1 MDWNAVRNH
10 AISDPQQ
17 AWGRRVMHRLAP
29 VPGERILDLGCG
41 NGHLTTT
48 VLEAIGMGHVVGL
61 DLSEAM
67 LREAVGRTRA
77 WPPITPLHDASTDP
91 CRLSYVQGDAAALPF
106 ADAFDAVFSAAAL
119 HAMPDHDA
127 VFASVYRTLAPGGRF
142 VAECGGAGNL
152 RALLDR
158 AAEHLRRAPFAR
170 HAAGWREPW
179 QFADVPN
186 TLMRLERAGFTAIDV
201 SLEPSPSALP
211 DAAAYAEF
219 VALIGLRPH
228 LEALP
233 ENLHQTF
240 VELITEQAA
249 ADPEPFVLD
258 YWRLNI
264 AASKPVVAEQ
274 AA

>member
-1 MDWNAVRNH
+1 
-10 AISDPQQ
+10 
-17 AWGRRVMHRLAP
+17 MHRLAP
-29 VPGERILDLGCG
+29 MPGQRILDLGCG
-41 NGHLTTT
+41 DGRLTTT
-48 VLEAIGMGHVVGL
+48 VLEAIGMGHVVGI
-61 DLSEAM
+61 DRSEAL
-67 LREAVGRTRA
+67 LREAVGRTQSR
-77 WPPITPLHDASTDP
+77 PPITPLHDASTEP
-91 CRLSYVQGDAAALPF
+91 SRLSYVQGDGAALPF
-106 ADAFDAVFSAAAL
+106 ADAFDAVISAAAL
-119 HAMPDHDA
+119 HWMQDHDA

-179 QFADVPN
+179 QFPDVPT

-201 SLEPSPSALP
+201 SLEPSPRELP
-211 DAAAYAEF
+211 GAAAYAEF
-219 VALIGLRPH
+219 VAQSGLRPH
-228 LEALP
+228 LEPLP
-233 ENLHQTF
+233 ETLRQTF
-240 VELITEQAA
+240 VEAITAQAA

-264 AASKPVVAEQ
+264 AASKPAAAEQ